1 MATLTGWMNNDG
13 LFVKFGSQQ
22 AVVGGGGSFSVE
34 GEFTTVEIDIR
45 YNMLNAFGT
54 RTILDETVR
63 VPNGVLLTSA
73 EFEVVV
79 PFTSGGAATLDLG
92 FYDTDRTTA
101 YDADGIDA
109 VIALTA
115 IDAVGETVTCD
126 GALIN
131 TILANN
137 TPNLISATVG
147 TADYTAGRGKLRLKY
162 FVPTKAP
169 NLAHSFA

>member
-1 MATLTGWMNNDG
+1 MAWYNNDG
-13 LFVKFGSQQ
+13 LLVKFGTEEGMT
-22 AVVGGGGSFSVE
+22 GGGG
-34 GEFTTVEIDIR
+34 EFRWNGPTTEVEIDVVW
-45 YNMLNAFGT
+45 NKLNAFGT

-63 VPNGVLLTSA
+63 IPNGILLTSA

-79 PFTSGGAATLDLG
+79 PFVGAGATLDLG
-92 FYDTDRTTA
+92 FYDMDRTTA

-109 VIALTA
+109 AIAVTA

-131 TILANN
+131 TLLANN

-147 TADYTAGRGKLRLKY
+147 TANYTAGQGKLRLRY
-162 FVPTKAP
+162 FVPSPAP
-169 NLAHSFA
+169 EAGALA

>member
-1 MATLTGWMNNDG
+1 MAWYNNDG
-13 LFVKFGSQQ
+13 LLIKYGVEE
-22 AVVGGGGSFSVE
+22 AATGGGG
-34 GEFTTVEIDIR
+34 EFTWKGPFTEVEIDVQW
-45 YNMLNAFGT
+45 NKLNAFGT

-63 VPNGVLLTSA
+63 IPNGVLLTSA

-79 PFTSGGAATLDLG
+79 PFTSGGSATLDLG
-92 FYDTDRTTA
+92 FYDMDRTTA

-109 VIALTA
+109 AIALTA

-137 TPNLISATVG
+137 TPNLLSATVG
-147 TADYTAGRGKLRLKY
+147 TANFTAGQGKLRLRY
-162 FVPTKAP
+162 FVPTPAAESGA
-169 NLAHSFA
+169 LA